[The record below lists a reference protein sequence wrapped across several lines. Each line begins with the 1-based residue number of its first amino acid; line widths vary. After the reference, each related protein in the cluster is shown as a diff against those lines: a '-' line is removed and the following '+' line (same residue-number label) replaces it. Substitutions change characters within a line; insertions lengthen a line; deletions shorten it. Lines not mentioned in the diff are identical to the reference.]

1 MERQLKRHNRWDIFI
16 HWFNAACWV
25 VLLATGLGLI
35 KNEQLDP
42 VGAWFPEAM
51 RALVG
56 GGANLL
62 ILHQA
67 VGILWIAGF
76 VAYLLFNFQGA
87 VFFLKEIFTVSP
99 ARDTQWLIKKQIQM
113 TLGTKWLKRLGM
125 DPRIPEQGFYNMGQ
139 KVFAQLAVVGSILI
153 ALTGVVMIL
162 SQTTLGSGSTW
173 LVSWSITLHYL
184 FVGLVFAGLLVHIYM
199 AAIAREERPAF
210 LSMFTGTVPESYA
223 RHHHRLWYEEVVKEE
238 GKARQPAQA
247 AQPKRPADPGATKTE
262 PALQSR
268 AEA

>member
-16 HWFNAACWV
+16 HWYNAACWV

-35 KNEQLDP
+35 KNEQLNP
-42 VGAWFPEAM
+42 VGSWWPEAM
-51 RALVG
+51 RAMVG

-62 ILHQA
+62 IVHQV
-67 VGILWIAGF
+67 VGVLWVAGF
-76 VAYLLFNFQGA
+76 LLYLLFNFRGA

-99 ARDTQWLIKKQIQM
+99 SRDTQWMIKKQIQM
-113 TLGTKWLKRLGM
+113 TLGPKWLTRLGM
-125 DPRIPEQGFYNMGQ
+125 DPRIPDQGFYNMGQ
-139 KVFAQLAVVGSILI
+139 KAFGQVAVVGSVII

-210 LSMFTGTVPESYA
+210 RSMFTGTVPESYA
-223 RHHHRLWYEEVVKEE
+223 MHHHKLWWEQEVGSEAKHSGDEQQR
-238 GKARQPAQA
+238 RQPAAPAGPKEASAQA
-247 AQPKRPADPGATKTE
+247 EPGA
-262 PALQSR
+262 A
-268 AEA
+268 A